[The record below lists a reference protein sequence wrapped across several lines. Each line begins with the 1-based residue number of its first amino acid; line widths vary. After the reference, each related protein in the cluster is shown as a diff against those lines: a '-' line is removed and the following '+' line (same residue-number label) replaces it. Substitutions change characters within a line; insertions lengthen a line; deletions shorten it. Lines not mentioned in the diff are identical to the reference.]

1 MFRVKNGGRREEK
14 ARRREN
20 AYLLLELSVF
30 LLGVD
35 EVEDDVER
43 ASENEGKEETESGE
57 VGVTLR
63 AAWNGTVW
71 LVTYPSV
78 IIMEQWG
85 IGHVQM
91 TRVNEGE
98 GR

>member
-1 MFRVKNGGRREEK
+1 MSSETKRDGYEGTHRVLQLRV
-14 ARRREN
+14 
-20 AYLLLELSVF
+20 LLLR
-30 LLGVD
+30 VD
-35 EVEDDVER
+35 QVEDDVER

>member
-14 ARRREN
+14 VRRCEN

-57 VGVTLR
+57 VGVTL
-63 AAWNGTVW
+63 
-71 LVTYPSV
+71 
-78 IIMEQWG
+78 
-85 IGHVQM
+85 
-91 TRVNEGE
+91 
-98 GR
+98 

>member
-1 MFRVKNGGRREEK
+1 MFRVKNSGRREEK

-57 VGVTLR
+57 IGVTL
-63 AAWNGTVW
+63 
-71 LVTYPSV
+71 
-78 IIMEQWG
+78 
-85 IGHVQM
+85 
-91 TRVNEGE
+91 
-98 GR
+98 